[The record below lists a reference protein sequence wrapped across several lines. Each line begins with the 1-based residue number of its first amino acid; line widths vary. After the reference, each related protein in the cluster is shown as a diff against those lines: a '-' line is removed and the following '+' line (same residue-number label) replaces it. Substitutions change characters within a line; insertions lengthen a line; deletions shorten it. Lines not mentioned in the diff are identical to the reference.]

1 VVSVGVTGQFGAI
14 IKMVGSIN
22 TVSRLFP
29 VLFLL
34 MSLAVATREIPELY
48 NLADDPSNDGQVFD
62 WQGPTAVCTTQHIE
76 NGVGTPQ
83 ARSLI
88 FSHIANCKSTSV
100 VSAKT
105 GQDILHFIG
114 SLRT

>member
-1 VVSVGVTGQFGAI
+1 
-14 IKMVGSIN
+14 MVGWMN

-34 MSLAVATREIPELY
+34 MSLAVATREIPELC
-48 NLADDPSNDGQVFD
+48 NLADDPSNDGQVFN
-62 WQGPTAVCTTQHIE
+62 WQGSSAECTAQHAE

-83 ARSLI
+83 ARSLT
-88 FSHIANCKSTSV
+88 FNHIANRKSTSV

-105 GQDILHFIG
+105 GQDILHLIG